1 MTQELLHFIDR
12 ALVISHVVFG
22 TTALVIGPIA
32 MLTAKGGTNHRRAG
46 KIYFW
51 GMAGIFAS
59 TLALAFFRF
68 NAFLFIINIMSFY
81 ACFTGYRVLYRKN
94 QDKAEQKPK
103 WMDWLASSAAALA
116 GIGFVLWGIGGLT
129 GIKNEFFY
137 PFQYPFAFF
146 IIGLVAGSAIANSG
160 VTDLIS
166 YTRQPTSKRWWW
178 YEHMNR
184 FLSGYIATVT
194 AFLVQNVA
202 SRMPF
207 EFSWI
212 VWVAPGVIG
221 GVLIAK
227 WIRHYKSKFGD
238 AKQKPQAAIQTNPQS

>member
-1 MTQELLHFIDR
+1 MTQETLHFLDR
-12 ALVISHVVFG
+12 ALVIAHVFFG
-22 TTALVIGPIA
+22 MMALVIGPIA
-32 MLTAKGGTNHRRAG
+32 MFTAKGGVNHRRAG
-46 KIYFW
+46 KVYFW

-81 ACFTGYRVLYRKN
+81 SCFTGYRVLYRKN
-94 QDKAEQKPK
+94 PERAEQQPK
-103 WMDWLASSAAALA
+103 WMDWLASGLAAVSGLA
-116 GIGFVLWGIGGLT
+116 FVLWGIGGLA
-129 GIKNEFFY
+129 GLQIKFLY
-137 PFQYPFAFF
+137 PFAYPIAFF
-146 IIGLVAGSAIANSG
+146 IIGLVAGAAIANSG

-166 YTRQPTSKRWWW
+166 YTRQPASKRWWW

-202 SRMPF
+202 NRMPF

-212 VWVAPGVIG
+212 VWVTPSVIG
-221 GVLIAK
+221 TIVIVK
-227 WIRHYKSKFGD
+227 WIRHYKAKFGD
-238 AKQKPQAAIQTNPQS
+238 VTQKVITRTSPQS